1 MCVLGT
7 HVGQKRASG
16 PLDLKLQMVVSR
28 HVDTGSGNWASAP
41 NGSVT
46 FPALDLFFFPEKGF
60 FIGPELTNSAKPADK

>member
-16 PLDLKLQMVVSR
+16 PLDLKLQMIVSH
-28 HVDTGSGNWASAP
+28 HVDTGNGNWASAL

-46 FPALDLFFFPEKGF
+46 FPALDFFFPEKGF
-60 FIGPELTNSAKPADK
+60 FIGLELTNSAKPADK